1 MRDFLNCK
9 LSMKKLGKKKFMN
22 NHIHFTKSIRINLT
36 I

>member
-9 LSMKKLGKKKFMN
+9 LSMKKLGIKKLMN